1 VAKTLLLIRHAKSS
15 WEGDNIADFERPL
28 NERGKRDAPDMAKRL
43 VKQKQA
49 IDLFVSS
56 PAKRAKRT
64 AEYFAREFNVD
75 EDKILFKPRLY
86 HAARLDFIE
95 TIQELND
102 RATQVAIFSHNPGIT
117 DFASSLTSTRI
128 DDMPTCAIIAFKIM
142 TDRWAEFEK
151 AEKSFLFFDFPKSG
165 KH

>member
-1 VAKTLLLIRHAKSS
+1 VAKTLFLIRHAKSS
-15 WEGDNIADFERPL
+15 WDGDNIPDFDRPL
-28 NERGKRDAPDMAKRL
+28 NERGKRDAPEMARRL
-43 VKQKQA
+43 LKKKQH

-64 AEYFAREFNVD
+64 AEYFAHEFDVN
-75 EDKILFKPRLY
+75 EDRILIIPRLY
-86 HAARLDFIE
+86 QAARLDFVE
-95 TIQELND
+95 TIQELHDKVD
-102 RATQVAIFSHNPGIT
+102 RVAIISHNPGIT

-128 DDMPTCAIIAFKIM
+128 DDMPTCAIIAFKVM

-151 AEKSFLFFDFPKSG
+151 AEKSFLFFDYPKSG